1 MLLAEQFYKEAPLCP
16 AVQHSVQECNSNG
29 VCIIFICHYNHHHY
43 HDMLSVW
50 QSVCNMN
57 DNSSYWSCS
66 SMKHLFLAEKGS
78 LNLRRHQ
85 MLVKLLLKLLFA
97 ASWSLQHTEKLQQFG
112 SLISSD
118 VSVMF
123 QHQYLCRGLPR
134 KTVNFIQVF
143 PVVHWYQS
151 KTFMAASIYLIENDL
166 EWDQYPGQLGKD
178 SSA

>member
-66 SMKHLFLAEKGS
+66 SMKHLIISCRERQLEFKKAPDVGKTAFKTPLCCFLELAAYREIAAIWQPNIFRCFCYVLAPISVSWTPKEDSKFHPGLPCGPLVSIKNIHGS
-78 LNLRRHQ
+78 
-85 MLVKLLLKLLFA
+85 
-97 ASWSLQHTEKLQQFG
+97 
-112 SLISSD
+112 
-118 VSVMF
+118 
-123 QHQYLCRGLPR
+123 QYLP
-134 KTVNFIQVF
+134 
-143 PVVHWYQS
+143 Y
-151 KTFMAASIYLIENDL
+151 
-166 EWDQYPGQLGKD
+166 
-178 SSA
+178 